1 MGRGETEQRAHPSPE
16 GPGAGAPSGDGCPVP
31 PFTDDPYDGLGGD
44 AYVSG
49 GAYGGDAYGSGGAYG
64 VEPGASRE
72 AGRVERFA
80 DPASPEGARLTACLE
95 SVAQAQRLTVAALER
110 LGLGRFRDT
119 ADRLVAELATNA
131 VKHTGGRYFGLHLTR
146 RGGWLRV
153 EVRDSSRALPCLIS
167 SGDPAGPGGGLALVE
182 KLADR
187 WGADLLPRGKGVW
200 FELRLR

>member
-1 MGRGETEQRAHPSPE
+1 MGRGETEQWAHPGPE
-16 GPGAGAPSGDGCPVP
+16 GPGAGAPSGDGYPVP
-31 PFTDDPYDGLGGD
+31 PLPDDAYDSLGGD

-49 GAYGGDAYGSGGAYG
+49 AYGSEAGGR
-64 VEPGASRE
+64 RE
-72 AGRVERFA
+72 AARVERFA
-80 DPASPEGARLTACLE
+80 DPAAPEGARLTACPE
-95 SVAQAQRLTVAALER
+95 SVAQAQRLTAGALER